1 MDMHSIGLRKRV
13 IIPLIVSGMIIFLFG
28 NYFVFKAENTHLK
41 ETVLQQTKSMQQHL
55 HSVLQTKTEVMAA
68 NLRFIALDPNIL
80 TALKSSDR
88 NALLEL
94 SSPLYKRLNLA
105 HNITHFYFHDTHRVN
120 LLRAHKPDRY
130 GDLIDRYT
138 ALGAEKTAVL
148 SSGVELGPL
157 GTFTLRA
164 VLPVFEKGQLLG
176 YIELGQEIEELIQ
189 EARNIFSFELFILID
204 KTFLDQQEW
213 EAGMKMLNRAYSWE
227 QLSSAVLVSQSLQYI
242 PETLFKNV
250 NIQSASNDL
259 QQHQTISLN
268 NRRYAFGIIPVEDAG
283 KRKVSILVML
293 QDITQLSEHLKKDMI
308 VFNVLSLFIGLCV
321 VFLFFILL
329 GRTERKLLTAEQ
341 RIIDDG
347 KEKHEMQARFIQQ
360 LQKEQALLRA
370 SEERFEKISSSAQDA
385 IICVDNDGNISYWN
399 TAAEK
404 IFGYT
409 EEQVIGQ
416 DLHQL
421 ITPEHYREAQTK
433 AFSQFQKTGQGNA
446 LGKTL
451 ELEGV
456 HKNGTEFPVELS
468 LSSIQIDGKWTGVGI
483 LRDISE
489 RKKAQLEIERALHIQ
504 QVLDTILNI
513 SLPTMT
519 LKEVLF
525 KSLDAVL
532 AVPAFSLL
540 NKGAIFMVTEDGH
553 TLEMVAQ
560 RNLPDPLLQSCAM
573 LPFGKCLCG
582 KAAATRELVF
592 SDHIDEQHE
601 IKYEGIEP
609 HGHYCIPIM
618 SEDTLL
624 GVLNIYTPA
633 EHQSDSEERRY
644 IKIVADTMAIVI
656 ERKTDEQA
664 LIQLAHHDE
673 LTGLPNRALFYD
685 RLEQI
690 IARSHRHKE
699 KFSLFFL
706 DLDHF
711 KEINDTLGHD
721 AGDLVLKEAST
732 RLLGCVK
739 RKTDMVARI
748 GGDEF
753 TIILPG
759 IGAEQE
765 AKFIAD
771 KVIKAISQPFEL
783 EGQEYTLGCSIGIAI
798 YPTHGED
805 SETIIKHAD
814 EAMYVAKRQRNIY
827 CLYTG
832 KNNL

>member
-1 MDMHSIGLRKRV
+1 MKGIGLRKRV
-13 IIPLIVSGMIIFLFG
+13 ILPLIFSGIIIFVLG
-28 NYFVFKAENTHLK
+28 NYFVFKSENTHLNN
-41 ETVLQQTKSMQQHL
+41 TVLLQSKSMQQHL
-55 HSVLQTKTEVMAA
+55 HSVIEAKTEVMAA
-68 NLRFIALDPNIL
+68 NLRFIALDAEIL

-88 NALLEL
+88 DTLLAL
-94 SSPLYKRLNLA
+94 SAPLYKRLNQA
-105 HNITHFYFHDTHRVN
+105 HNITHFYFHDAQRIN
-120 LLRAHKPDRY
+120 LLRTHKSERY
-130 GDLIDRYT
+130 GDRIDRYT
-138 ALGAEKTAVL
+138 ALGAEKTASL
-148 SSGVELGPL
+148 SSGIELGAL

-164 VLPVFEKGQLLG
+164 VLPVFEQDQLLG
-176 YIELGQEIEELIQ
+176 YIELGLEIEELIQ
-189 EARNIFSFELFILID
+189 QARNIFGFELFILID
-204 KTFLDQQEW
+204 KTFLDRKEW
-213 EAGMKMLNRAYSWE
+213 EAGMKMLNRHYNWE
-227 QLSSAVLVSQSLQYI
+227 QLSSAVLISQSLPDI
-242 PETLFKNV
+242 PKTLFENAS
-250 NIQSASNDL
+250 IQRSDEVQL
-259 QQHQTISLN
+259 QQAITLN
-268 NRRYAFGIIPVEDAG
+268 NSRYAIAVIPVKDAG
-283 KRKVSILVML
+283 KHQLATLVML
-293 QDITQLSEHLKKDMI
+293 QDITQLSAGLKTGMI
-308 VFNVLSLFIGLCV
+308 VFNCLTLGIGLFIIV
-321 VFLFFILL
+321 LFFILL
-329 GRTERKLLTAEQ
+329 GRTEKKLLTARQ

-347 KEKHEMQARFIQQ
+347 KEKHEMQAVFIQQ

-385 IICVDNDGNISYWN
+385 IICIDNDGNISYWN
-399 TAAEK
+399 AAAEK

-409 EEQVIGQ
+409 EQQVLGQ

-421 ITPEHYREAQTK
+421 ITPERYREAQTK
-433 AFSQFQKTGQGNA
+433 AFSQFQKTGKGDA

-456 HKNGTEFPVELS
+456 HKDGSEFPVELS

-489 RKKAQLEIERALHIQ
+489 RKQAQLDIERALHIQ

-513 SLPTMT
+513 SLPALT

-532 AVPAFSLL
+532 AIPAFSLL
-540 NKGAIFMVTEDGH
+540 HKGAVFMVAEDGQ

-560 RNLPDPLLQSCAM
+560 RNLPDPLLQSCAK
-573 LPFGKCLCG
+573 LAFGKCLCG

-592 SDHIDEQHE
+592 SDHIDERHE
-601 IKYEGIEP
+601 ITFEGIKP

-618 SEDTLL
+618 SEDILL
-624 GVLNIYTPA
+624 GVLNIYIPA
-633 EHQSDSEERRY
+633 EHKSDAEERRY
-644 IKIVADTMAIVI
+644 LKTVADTMAVVI

-673 LTGLPNRALFYD
+673 LTGLPNRTLFYD

-699 KFSLFFL
+699 KFSLLFL

-739 RKTDMVARI
+739 RKTDMVARM

-753 TIILPG
+753 TIILPSLN
-759 IGAEQE
+759 AEQE
-765 AKFIAD
+765 AKFIAE
-771 KVIKAISQPFEL
+771 KVIKAISLPFEL
-783 EGQEYTLGCSIGIAI
+783 EGQEYTLGCSIGIAF
-798 YPTHGED
+798 YPDNGED
-805 SETIIKHAD
+805 SETLIKHAD
-814 EAMYVAKRQRNIY
+814 DAMYVAKRQRNIY
-827 CLYTG
+827 CLYSD
-832 KNNL
+832 KNSL